1 MTVSM
6 TTNKKVNKIA
16 VVQTGGCSAV
26 INSTLAGIVENAKA
40 SGLTIYGLLNG
51 FEGLLNNK
59 IIDLSVLT
67 KEQIDKL
74 RNTPAM
80 FLGSSRMFLTKEI
93 FKAIPQKLNELGI
106 DALIMIGGNGTMYA
120 AKVIHQSAVEQ
131 NIDLVVVGSP
141 KTVDNDMFGI
151 EYSPGF
157 GSAAKYIAQL
167 VRDISVDL
175 ESMKT
180 FEQVR
185 IIEVMGRSVGW
196 LAAASMLA
204 KRSEKGAPHL
214 IYLPEHDFNEAEFV
228 EDVKKVYEE
237 NGFVVAVIGEGIHDS
252 EGNPVGSN
260 PFADVK
266 QASKIYGGAST
277 YLASLISEKLNLKA
291 RAQDLTMVQRCFGA
305 LRSDIDEQKAYK
317 IGFVTIEAL
326 KDNHDNEMICLADNN
341 EDYYT
346 IALEDVGGKEKK
358 VPDAF
363 YDAKNKQMTKDFKEW
378 IMPIIGNFDDKYL
391 SDKDNL
397 YFYLTFQNPLNPNK
411 QISIF
416 TPEFDVALEYNTYPD
431 CKLLLVE
438 HELSSQS
445 KSDRYKH
452 PEIDEIYSIYEMST
466 EKDMP
471 EKNCA
476 IKFGGNV
483 MPIQWGLDNDGKVVK
498 DGNSFIFQINEI
510 CMKDISVFMAG
521 CIYVYGKIEG
531 NKVTNPFVAYWEY
544 S

>member
-291 RAQDLTMVQRCFGA
+291 RAQDLTMAQRCFGA

-358 VPDAF
+358 VPDDF

-416 TPEFDVALEYNTYPD
+416 TPDFDIALEYNTYPD

-452 PEIDEIYSIYEMST
+452 PEIDEIYSINEMST

>member
-277 YLASLISEKLNLKA
+277 
-291 RAQDLTMVQRCFGA
+291 
-305 LRSDIDEQKAYK
+305 
-317 IGFVTIEAL
+317 
-326 KDNHDNEMICLADNN
+326 
-341 EDYYT
+341 
-346 IALEDVGGKEKK
+346 
-358 VPDAF
+358 
-363 YDAKNKQMTKDFKEW
+363 
-378 IMPIIGNFDDKYL
+378 
-391 SDKDNL
+391 
-397 YFYLTFQNPLNPNK
+397 
-411 QISIF
+411 
-416 TPEFDVALEYNTYPD
+416 
-431 CKLLLVE
+431 
-438 HELSSQS
+438 
-445 KSDRYKH
+445 
-452 PEIDEIYSIYEMST
+452 
-466 EKDMP
+466 
-471 EKNCA
+471 
-476 IKFGGNV
+476 
-483 MPIQWGLDNDGKVVK
+483 
-498 DGNSFIFQINEI
+498 
-510 CMKDISVFMAG
+510 
-521 CIYVYGKIEG
+521 
-531 NKVTNPFVAYWEY
+531 
-544 S
+544 

>member
-291 RAQDLTMVQRCFGA
+291 RAQDLTMAQRCFGA

-358 VPDAF
+358 VPDDF

-416 TPEFDVALEYNTYPD
+416 TPDFDIALEYNTYPD